1 MKQHLR
7 LHRFPPLAQLR
18 DRPPAVAGGDA
29 SLVADGFQEGMAKGY
44 EEGLQSGWHSGH
56 QEGLAAGLEEGRSQ
70 GTAQGRE
77 EASARLAQI
86 GAPLQAALEQLQQL
100 QADYQA
106 AMRKEV
112 VDLVAKVARQVIR
125 CELALQP
132 QQLLAMVD
140 ETLATLPRVSDEEV
154 QVHLNPEECQRLHEL
169 QPEGARRWKLRPDPR
184 LEPGE
189 CHVHAGNHEADAGCR
204 QRQAA
209 VMEQVSAQLLDTQA
223 PAIAE
228 ATP

>member
-1 MKQHLR
+1 MKNPR
-7 LHRFPPLAQLR
+7 LHRFPPLAQLLA
-18 DRPPAVAGGDA
+18 RPHAVRGGDA
-29 SLVADGFQEGMAKGY
+29 ASVADGFQEGMAKGY
-44 EEGLQSGWHSGH
+44 EQGLQAGRQDGHGEGIAEGRREGLRHG
-56 QEGLAAGLEEGRSQ
+56 QE
-70 GTAQGRE
+70 QGRR
-77 EASARLAQI
+77 EALALFANVSQ
-86 GAPLQAALEQLQQL
+86 PLEAALQQVNSL

-112 VDLVAKVARQVIR
+112 VELVAKVARQVIR

-140 ETLATLPRVSDEEV
+140 ETLATLPRVSDDAVEIR
-154 QVHLNPEECQRLHEL
+154 LNPEECQRIQELH
-169 QPEGARRWKLRPDPR
+169 PESAQRWRLHPDPR

-209 VMEQVSAQLLDTQA
+209 VMEQISAQLIEPMPEEA
-223 PAIAE
+223 P
-228 ATP
+228 